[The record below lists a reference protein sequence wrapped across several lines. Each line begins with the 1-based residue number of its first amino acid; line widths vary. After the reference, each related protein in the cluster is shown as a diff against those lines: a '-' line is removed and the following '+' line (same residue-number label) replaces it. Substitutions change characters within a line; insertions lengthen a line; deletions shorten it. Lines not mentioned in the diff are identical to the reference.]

1 MKPALFLIRCLSLC
15 ALIFSVTCVAAE
27 APADA
32 LKAAGIEFHISARTP
47 EQIRA
52 FYSARGLP
60 GDAVH
65 AIAQVCLL
73 TVGMRN
79 NRSDVVWLDLAE
91 WRFVDDEGRPVQ
103 RIQRIE
109 WDAVWEQMAV
119 PNASRATFGWTQLP
133 EIRDLQ
139 PGEPVG
145 GNLAVVPPQGNFTL
159 QVSFKTGVAKDG
171 PMIRFNVPKLSCEVG
186 GS

>member
-1 MKPALFLIRCLSLC
+1 MKSAPFWMNCMILCGFVIPAMG
-15 ALIFSVTCVAAE
+15 VAAE
-27 APADA
+27 MPADA

-47 EQIRA
+47 EQTSA
-52 FYSARGLP
+52 FYAARGLP
-60 GDAVH
+60 TDAVR

-79 NRSDVVWLDLAE
+79 NRSDVVWMDLAE
-91 WRFVDDEGRPVQ
+91 WRFIDDEGRPVQ

-119 PNASRATFGWTQLP
+119 PDAGRATFGWTQLP
-133 EIRDLQ
+133 DIRDLQ

-159 QVSFKTGVAKDG
+159 QASFKTGVAKDG
-171 PMIRFNVPKLSCEVG
+171 PVIRFNVPELSCPGRVP
-186 GS
+186 

>member
-1 MKPALFLIRCLSLC
+1 MG
-15 ALIFSVTCVAAE
+15 TAAE
-27 APADA
+27 MHADA

-47 EQIRA
+47 EQTRA

-60 GDAVH
+60 EDAVH

-79 NRSDVVWLDLAE
+79 NRSDVVWLELAE
-91 WRFVDDEGRPVQ
+91 WRFIDDEGRPVQ

-119 PNASRATFGWTQLP
+119 PNAGRATFGWTQLP
-133 EIRDLQ
+133 ESRDLQ

-159 QVSFKTGVAKDG
+159 QASFKTGVSKNG
-171 PMIRFNVPKLSCEVG
+171 PVIRFNVPKLNCG
-186 GS
+186 GGMP